1 MYGFGSAAPRI
12 FCSSVVFALTISLPW
27 GPGREKVSNLLTA
40 YKKNAAG
47 FGDQEERQHIRKLFA
62 RLGSY

>member
-1 MYGFGSAAPRI
+1 
-12 FCSSVVFALTISLPW
+12 
-27 GPGREKVSNLLTA
+27 VSNLLTA

-62 RLGSY
+62 RLGSYVLFLKGLGLERGCKYFDNFSRSK

>member
-1 MYGFGSAAPRI
+1 
-12 FCSSVVFALTISLPW
+12 LTISLS
-27 GPGREKVSNLLTA
+27 PGNDREKVSNLLTA
-40 YKKNAAG
+40 YKKSAAGG

>member
-1 MYGFGSAAPRI
+1 
-12 FCSSVVFALTISLPW
+12 
-27 GPGREKVSNLLTA
+27 VSNLLTA

-62 RLGSY
+62 RLGSHLLLLKGLGHEKGCKYFDKNR

>member
-1 MYGFGSAAPRI
+1 
-12 FCSSVVFALTISLPW
+12 LTISLC
-27 GPGREKVSNLLTA
+27 PGNDREKVSNLLTA

-62 RLGSY
+62 RLGSYLFF